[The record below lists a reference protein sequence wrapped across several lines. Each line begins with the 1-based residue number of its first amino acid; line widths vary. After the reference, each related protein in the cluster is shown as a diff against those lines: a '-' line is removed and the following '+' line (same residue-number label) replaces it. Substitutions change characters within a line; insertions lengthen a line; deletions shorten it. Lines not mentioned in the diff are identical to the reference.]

1 MHVVRVVCIKRQKSF
16 VTPCRRTRD
25 ILLALQATLPVS
37 RLLMSSIAAHRTMIA
52 PYRVARYQNEM
63 HVPRPPPLALQYEVR
78 LTEAKA
84 GSGQEGPTPSRI
96 QLCFEVLGMFDEQP

>member
-1 MHVVRVVCIKRQKSF
+1 M
-16 VTPCRRTRD
+16 
-25 ILLALQATLPVS
+25 
-37 RLLMSSIAAHRTMIA
+37 
-52 PYRVARYQNEM
+52 M

-96 QLCFEVLGMFDEQP
+96 QLCFEVLGMFDEQPPIKLYCLNVCNQQPPPKTLPTSSHTDEVIPQLGVFQRVMKMLRNELYGE

>member
-1 MHVVRVVCIKRQKSF
+1 M
-16 VTPCRRTRD
+16 
-25 ILLALQATLPVS
+25 
-37 RLLMSSIAAHRTMIA
+37 
-52 PYRVARYQNEM
+52 M

-96 QLCFEVLGMFDEQP
+96 QLCFEVLGMFDEQPPIKLCCLNEQQPPPNTLPTSSHADEVVPQLGVFQRVMKMLRNELYGE